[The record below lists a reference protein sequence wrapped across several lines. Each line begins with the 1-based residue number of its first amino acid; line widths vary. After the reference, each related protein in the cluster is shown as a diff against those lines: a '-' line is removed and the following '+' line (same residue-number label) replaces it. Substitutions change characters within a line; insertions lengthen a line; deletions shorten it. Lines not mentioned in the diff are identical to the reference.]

1 MRFRPAGDLALAVTV
16 GDEISVDANT
26 RVRALEYV
34 VQQKRVPG
42 VVEMVP
48 SYSGLLVYYD
58 PTVVGYDELC
68 EVLTDLMQQ
77 ADPAVLPPPRRVEI
91 PCCYEDP
98 ELGFDLEPAAAR
110 LGISAADL
118 VRRHTGADYLVFF
131 IGFTPGLPYMA
142 AQRDGLTIPRLDTPR
157 TSTPPGS
164 VSIGGSQCCIY
175 SVPSPGGFWVL
186 GRTPLRLYDPDAAEP
201 VLLRPGDV
209 VRFRPIDRAEFDRV
223 AAAVAEHSF
232 RPVIT

>member
-1 MRFRPAGDLALAVTV
+1 LRFRPAGDLALAITV

-34 VQQKRVPG
+34 VQQKRVSG

-58 PTVVGYDELC
+58 PAVVGYDELC
-68 EVLTDLMQQ
+68 GILTDLLRQ
-77 ADPAVLPPPRRVEI
+77 ADAAVLPPPRRVEI

-98 ELGFDLEPAAAR
+98 ELGFDLESAAAR
-110 LGISAADL
+110 LGLSPDDL
-118 VRRHTGADYLVFF
+118 VRRHAGADYLVFF

-157 TSTPPGS
+157 TITPPGS

-186 GRTPLRLYDPDAAEP
+186 GRTPLRLYDPDGPEP
-201 VLLRPGDV
+201 ILLRPGDV
-209 VRFRPIDRAEFDRV
+209 VRFRPIVRAEFDRL
-223 AAAVAEHSF
+223 ASAVAEHSF